1 MAIAQPMDV
10 ETSLLRELTQA
21 ESQYVEAL
29 LERAQN
35 QILTRLPDLKERAAA
50 SPAYKDLVAAVEG
63 EAVARVF
70 RNPDAIRQESEGNYS
85 YTINFQ
91 VASGLLD
98 ILPAEWEQLGVSP
111 WGSILPATDGYLAT
125 RFRNKPPP
133 SHHFQYGWGG
143 GDQLSERVRWWDM

>member
-1 MAIAQPMDV
+1 MAIAQQMDV
-10 ETSLLRELTQA
+10 ETSLLRELSQA

-29 LERAQN
+29 LERAEN
-35 QILTRLPDLKERAAA
+35 QLLTRLPNLKDRTAA
-50 SPAYKDLVAAVEG
+50 SPAYKDLVATVEA

-70 RNPDAIRQESEGNYS
+70 RNPEAIRQESEGNYS

-98 ILPAEWEQLGVSP
+98 ILPAEWEKLGVSP
-111 WGSILPATDGYLAT
+111 WGSILPATDGYLAN
-125 RFRNKPPP
+125 RFRKPPP

-143 GDQLSERVRWWDM
+143 GDQLSERVGRWEL